1 MGIVGLFRKSVAKFG
16 RPAPFE
22 PQPFEPQ
29 SFDPELFDPVSSFE
43 PQPFEPQSFE
53 PQPFEPQS
61 FEPQSFEPEW
71 ERDGYVILRGVL
83 EPSACGALGEVLG
96 EAWRYGH
103 PDQLVVDSTTGRSR
117 KLEAGDA
124 RRLTRAVDTHVHYP
138 EAREL
143 LANPVVT
150 GRLREIFGADP
161 LYFQTLVFEL
171 GSEQGLHQDT
181 SFVVVDDPM
190 AMVGVWIALE
200 DVQAG
205 SGELRYVPGS
215 HRLELY
221 EFAPGRRHFD
231 SSIDPASLHE
241 AYYPLITQR
250 CADQGLAEQRFL
262 ARKGDV
268 LIWSADLVHGGSPIV
283 DATLTRRSLVAHA
296 CPVTANPHFFSYLPG
311 NRTLV
316 PLESVAAEGSSFYAS
331 QYHVLDSAGL
341 IVG

>member
-1 MGIVGLFRKSVAKFG
+1 MGLVRRLRELVGKADVGRELPVIERATSRTATESQCPGPASVETLAVEPQDFE
-16 RPAPFE
+16 PHPFETQLFE
-22 PQPFEPQ
+22 PQ
-29 SFDPELFDPVSSFE
+29 
-43 PQPFEPQSFE
+43 
-53 PQPFEPQS
+53 
-61 FEPQSFEPEW
+61 W

-83 EPSACGALGEVLG
+83 EPSACDALGEVLG

-103 PDQLVVDSTTGRSR
+103 PDQRVFESATGRSR

-143 LANPVVT
+143 LANPVVI
-150 GRLREIFGADP
+150 GKLREIFGADP

-215 HRLELY
+215 HRLAPY
-221 EFAPGRRHFD
+221 EFGPGRRHFD

-250 CADQGLAEQRFL
+250 CADAGLPEQRFL

-268 LIWSADLVHGGSPIV
+268 LIWSADLVHGGSPIT

-296 CPVTANPHFFSYLPG
+296 CPVTANPHFFSHFPG

-316 PLESVAAEGSSFYAS
+316 PLSGSAGDSGGAFYAS
-331 QYHVLDSAGL
+331 QYHVLDSAGR
-341 IVG
+341 ITG